1 MEGGGRFSTTLKA
14 GLNCEMSLFG
24 NVCVCVCVFVCV
36 CVCVHAYMHTHILP
50 NSHSLSRLCVCIHT
64 YILIYILTFSLSL
77 SLLSSLCVYIYV
89 PRYPAGNTDKD
100 TQEERDKGG
109 DVKSGANVDEA
120 GAAPLLHNLSLTIAP
135 GSMIAIVGARRC
147 GKTAVEEVRIL
158 KSSLYSDFYILNVLL
173 RLLLR
178 ICVSLFNGSMTRIV
192 VPCS

>member
-1 MEGGGRFSTTLKA
+1 
-14 GLNCEMSLFG
+14 
-24 NVCVCVCVFVCV
+24 VCVCLCVYACV
-36 CVCVHAYMHTHILP
+36 YMHICIHTYFQTLTL
-50 NSHSLSRLCVCIHT
+50 SLACVCIHT

-109 DVKSGANVDEA
+109 DVKPGANVDEA
-120 GAAPLLHNLSLTIAP
+120 GPAPLLDNLSLTIAP